1 MDAMTALRALA
12 SLLVVLGLMGAMVV
26 LLRRHGHR
34 LQNFGIAP
42 AGAANRLKVLET
54 RAIDA
59 RTRLVL
65 IQRDN
70 QEHLLLLTPAGAT
83 VVETAIAKGVA

>member
-1 MDAMTALRALA
+1 MDAITMLRALG
-12 SLLVVLGLMGAMVV
+12 SLLIVLGLMAGMVV

-42 AGAANRLKVLET
+42 AGAASRLKVIES

-65 IQRDN
+65 VQRD
-70 QEHLLLLTPAGAT
+70 EKEYLLLLTPAGAT
-83 VVETAIAKGVA
+83 VVEASIEKAKG

>member
-1 MDAMTALRALA
+1 MDAMTALRALG
-12 SLLVVLGLMGAMVV
+12 SLLIVLGLMAGMVV

-42 AGAANRLKVLET
+42 AGTASRLKVLES

-65 IQRDN
+65 VKRDE
-70 QEHLLLLTPAGAT
+70 QEHLIVLTPTGAT
-83 VVETAIAKGVA
+83 VVEAGITKGAA